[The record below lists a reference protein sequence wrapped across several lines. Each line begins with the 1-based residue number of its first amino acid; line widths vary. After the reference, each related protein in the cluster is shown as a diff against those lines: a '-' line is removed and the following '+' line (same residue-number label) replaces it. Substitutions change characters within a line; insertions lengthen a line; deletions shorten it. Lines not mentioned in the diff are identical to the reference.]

1 MKLRSIIFLTFA
13 ILFFAAVSVRNVA
26 AQDQIVGG
34 YGDISIKSK
43 DAKKFANYAIT
54 TRSAKTGAKITLVKI
69 LKAEQQVVAG
79 LNYRIC
85 MTLRQGRHKPYTATA
100 VVYQDLRN
108 KRSLSKWKKGSC
120 TDL

>member
-1 MKLRSIIFLTFA
+1 MKLRSIILLSFA
-13 ILFFAAVSVRNVA
+13 LLFFASASVKKVA

-34 YGDISIKSK
+34 YGDISVKSK
-43 DAKKFANYAIT
+43 DAKKFASYAVT

-69 LKAEQQVVAG
+69 QKAEQQVVAG

-85 MTLRQGRHKPYTATA
+85 MTVREGRHKPYTATA

-108 KRSLSKWKKGSC
+108 KRSLSKWKKGACS
-120 TDL
+120 DI